1 MLDVKN
7 LYVKYNTG
15 KSFVRAVEDVNF
27 TIKSGETLGLVG
39 ESGCGKS
46 SVGRAILKLEKI
58 DYGKVIYDGVDITRL
73 SAKRLREY
81 RNRMQIIFQDPY
93 SSLNPK
99 MTVGAILAE
108 AGDVFEKKADING
121 YVKMLLRTVD
131 LPEESIHRYP
141 HEFSGGQR
149 QRIGIARALA
159 VKPEFIVC
167 DEVVSSLD
175 VSVQAQILNL
185 LKDMQEE
192 RNLSYL
198 FISHDL
204 GVVRNIS
211 HRVAVMYYG
220 KIVEIAE
227 CEELFTNPK
236 HPYTK
241 LLLSSIPGEHQ
252 YRDIEIDQKEF
263 LSGPNVWDVYKG
275 DVPAI
280 KEYSGGHWVR
290 DF

>member
-1 MLDVKN
+1 MLEVKN
-7 LYVKYNTG
+7 LYVKYSTG
-15 KSFVRAVEDVNF
+15 KNFVRAVDDVSF
-27 TIKSGETLGLVG
+27 IIRPGETLGLVG

-46 SVGRAILKLEKI
+46 SVGKAILKLEKI
-58 DYGKVIYDGVDITRL
+58 DYGKVLYDGVDITQL
-73 SAKRLREY
+73 SNKKLKEY
-81 RNRMQIIFQDPY
+81 RKKMQIIFQDPY

-99 MTVGAILAE
+99 MTIGAILAE
-108 AGDVFEKKADING
+108 AGDVFEKKADIMG

-131 LPEESIHRYP
+131 LPENSINRYP

-159 VKPEFIVC
+159 VKPKFVVC
-167 DEVVSSLD
+167 DEVVSALD

-185 LKDMQEE
+185 LKDMQKE

-211 HRVAVMYYG
+211 HKVAVMYFG

-227 CEELFTNPK
+227 SETLFRNPQ

-241 LLLSSIPGEHQ
+241 LLLSSIPGEHS
-252 YRDIEIDQKEF
+252 YRNIEIDQKEF
-263 LSGPNVWDVYKG
+263 LSGPKVWDRYKG

-280 KEYSGGHWVR
+280 SEFAPGHWVR